1 MIRSPQRLPFELWA
15 DVWLDVIDR
24 TLVSRLGLAGADDI
38 RRTIHDLANTLYD
51 AGFSEDD
58 AFSFITVLEEVNP
71 NVPEELAF
79 MTWQRLKIAHGFLPT
94 ADDKFVMAH
103 LL

>member
-1 MIRSPQRLPFELWA
+1 MINSPQKLPFELWA
-15 DVWLDVIDR
+15 DVWLDIIDK
-24 TLVSRLGLAGADDI
+24 VSASRLGYASAVRLM
-38 RRTIHDLANTLYD
+38 IHDLAYALYD

-58 AFSFITVLEEVNP
+58 AFSFVTVLEEVNP
-71 NVPEELAF
+71 NVPDELAF
-79 MTWQRLKIAHGFLPT
+79 MTWQRLKIAYGFLPT